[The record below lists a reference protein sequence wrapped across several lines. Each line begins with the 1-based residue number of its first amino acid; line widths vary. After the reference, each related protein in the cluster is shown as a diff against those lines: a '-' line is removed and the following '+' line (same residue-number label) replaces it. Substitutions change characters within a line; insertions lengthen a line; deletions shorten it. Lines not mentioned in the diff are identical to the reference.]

1 MEKNK
6 RNFWDYEAE
15 DHFFTKGGIL
25 IDVEKNHWEFVDF
38 EEALKLEK
46 EIFSEYIFVLEER
59 QLVNHNINY
68 GEFDIEEGADYLNTY
83 NCSPPENIAI
93 LEAKSNSELILNYAD
108 EYNLDWD
115 KPFRTAKIFGK
126 CLIMGIYSDGGEYG
140 ALPFSTMQAI
150 IKGCL
155 ALDETELKQKQEFI
169 KNKVEEYLSEFD

>member
-46 EIFSEYIFVLEER
+46 ETFSEYIFVLEER

-93 LEAKSNSELILNYAD
+93 LEAKSNSELI
-108 EYNLDWD
+108 
-115 KPFRTAKIFGK
+115 
-126 CLIMGIYSDGGEYG
+126 
-140 ALPFSTMQAI
+140 
-150 IKGCL
+150 
-155 ALDETELKQKQEFI
+155 
-169 KNKVEEYLSEFD
+169 